1 MDLDSFL
8 LTLYVLLDDWWQRTR
23 RGVSRC
29 LRDGS
34 NYFKASSCAR
44 AVLCCMGGS
53 IQIGTDAFHYFNVCR
68 R

>member
-44 AVLCCMGGS
+44 AVLCCMVGS
-53 IQIGTDAFHYFNVCR
+53 TQIGTDASQYFNVCR

>member
-1 MDLDSFL
+1 MDLDFFL

-44 AVLCCMGGS
+44 AVLC
-53 IQIGTDAFHYFNVCR
+53 
-68 R
+68 